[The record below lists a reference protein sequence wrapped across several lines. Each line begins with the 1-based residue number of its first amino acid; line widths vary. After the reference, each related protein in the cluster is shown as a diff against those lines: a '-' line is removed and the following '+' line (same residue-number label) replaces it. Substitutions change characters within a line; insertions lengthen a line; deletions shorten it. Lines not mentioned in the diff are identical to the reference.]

1 MHRILDPGTFLGGP
15 HGRPARPG
23 FFVGQS
29 RFHGYVTVTAWAREE
44 VIRLLPPEL
53 ALAPC
58 AGETASSHPVA
69 FVFGKHVDTVRHF
82 AGVALPGSPAYNELG
97 MAVPF
102 VTRRGGRAL
111 HLYMVRMY
119 ANYPPAVWAGN
130 IYYGFSKELAEVTW
144 YGPIFVV
151 ARSAGALLLH
161 AQVGQSTPANGA
173 ADFEAVRGLF
183 GLPVLGRRAG
193 GSLVCSHFDWDARDA
208 SVRSAH
214 AYVSLDGPV
223 TPGLTPRRVDA
234 LPGTTFAVDGMRWRL
249 SWPTSARDG

>member
-1 MHRILDPGTFLGGP
+1 MLDPATFLGGP
-15 HGRPARPG
+15 HGRPAQPSL
-23 FFVGQS
+23 FVGQS
-29 RFHGYVTVTAWAREE
+29 RFHGYVTVTTWAREE
-44 VIRLLPPEL
+44 VVRLLPPEL
-53 ALAPC
+53 ALAPPS
-58 AGETASSHPVA
+58 GETASCHPVA

-130 IYYGFSKELAEVTW
+130 IYYGFSKELAEVMW

-151 ARSAGALLLH
+151 ARPAGALLLH
-161 AQVGQSTPANGA
+161 AQVGQVTPVDGA

-183 GLPVLGRRAG
+183 GLPVLGCRADG
-193 GSLVCSHFDWDARDA
+193 ALVCSHFEWDTRDA
-208 SVRSAH
+208 SVRPAH
-214 AYVSLDGPV
+214 AHVSLDG
-223 TPGLTPRRVDA
+223 TATLGMAAGVDA
-234 LPGTTFAVDGMRWRL
+234 LPGATFAVDGMRWRL
-249 SWPTSARDG
+249 SWPTKCPT